1 MEHERSTPHDW
12 REWRR
17 MRAWELSQQ
26 GWTQGEIAEALGVG
40 RPSVCQWL
48 SAAHHAGPEAL
59 LGHLRPGPAG
69 KLLPGQRYLIADS
82 LWHGAEA
89 YGFRGDVWTCARVG
103 KVIEEEF

>member
-17 MRAWELSQQ
+17 LRAWELSQQ
-26 GWTQGEIAEALGVG
+26 GWTQGTIAEALGVG

-48 SAAHHAGPEAL
+48 RAARTGGVDAL
-59 LGHLRPGPAG
+59 RSRLHPGPDG
-69 KLLPGQRYLIADS
+69 KLLPGQREQIADY

-89 YGFRGDVWTCARVG
+89 YGFTGNV
-103 KVIEEEF
+103 